1 MMTQQENQPQE
12 ALDEQPRDHHECPW
26 WIGYLI
32 ASPLRKLGE
41 NPETIL
47 RPLVEPGMM
56 AVDVGSAMGFFSLPL
71 ARMVGDTGRVVCVD
85 VQQRMLSSLARRA
98 RRKKLDGIIETRR
111 CTQEGLGLD
120 DLKGQADLALAIHVV
135 HESAYPRRFLTQIF
149 ETLCPG
155 GRLLVIEP
163 AGHVS
168 EEEFDQTLAVCREVG
183 LAPLDDPLKLPS
195 RSRGLLLERPRIAAP

>member
-1 MMTQQENQPQE
+1 MTERQSDTIDTI
-12 ALDEQPRDHHECPW
+12 DEQPRDHHECPW

-47 RPLVEPGMM
+47 RPLVEPGMT

-71 ARMVGDTGRVVCVD
+71 ARKVGPTGRVICLD
-85 VQQRMLSSLARRA
+85 VQQRMLSSLANRA
-98 RRKKLDGIIETRR
+98 RRKKLDGIIETRC
-111 CTQEGLGLD
+111 CTQEDLGID
-120 DLKGQADLALAIHVV
+120 DLTGEVNLALAIHVV
-135 HESAYPRRFLTQIF
+135 HESAYPKRFLTQIRDV
-149 ETLCPG
+149 LRPG

-168 EEEFDQTLAVCREVG
+168 EEEFDRTLAVCSEVG
-183 LAPLDDPLKLPS
+183 LVPLDDRVKLPS
-195 RSRGLLLERPRIAAP
+195 RSRGMLLERPRIAAP